1 MSDPQ
6 SDLDVANLWHDRARA
21 LQAEIASLRSGAPL
35 PAMPV
40 ALAESLVSVHVHLT
54 SMHGHPVPGGDR
66 RNDNLPVC
74 YDFGRAIAEIE
85 LALGLGGWARSTRTV
100 GG

>member
-1 MSDPQ
+1 MADPQ
-6 SDLDVANLWHDRARA
+6 SDLDVANLWHDRAKA
-21 LQAEIASLRSGAPL
+21 LQAEVASMRSDAPP

-54 SMHGHPVPGGDR
+54 SMHGHPVPGAVSAG
-66 RNDNLPVC
+66 LPVC

-85 LALGLGGWARSTRTV
+85 LALGLGGWARSAPSRTI
-100 GG
+100 G